1 MVITMDHCLS
11 PLDPSWALQ
20 GTQSQGGPTQSH
32 PLVEMV
38 SWPLLQMD
46 PADKHQQV
54 LDIPQ
59 LAKADKFCFV
69 ICKHLFNSCVRAT
82 IMNICV

>member
-1 MVITMDHCLS
+1 
-11 PLDPSWALQ
+11 
-20 GTQSQGGPTQSH
+20 
-32 PLVEMV
+32 
-38 SWPLLQMD
+38 MD
-46 PADKHQQV
+46 PVDKHQQV

-69 ICKHLFNSCVRAT
+69 IWKHLFNSCVCAA